1 MESRA
6 GRRCPSFL
14 EIALWEAGDLVEIG
28 GASIR
33 SHTGTCTRCR
43 GILCEIQVSRIEL
56 LGLSPLEQ
64 TQSARRNANGLRQ
77 RLDCQPERR

>member
-14 EIALWEAGDLVEIG
+14 EIALWEAGDLAEVV

-33 SHTGTCTRCR
+33 SHADRCPR
-43 GILCEIQVSRIEL
+43 CGSTLCEIQASRIEL
-56 LGLSPLEQ
+56 LGLSPLDQ
-64 TQSARRNANGLRQ
+64 TRSARQSALRLRQ
-77 RLDCQPERR
+77 RLEWQPDAR